1 VGVSRPDLLR
11 KRDAPRAERVTN
23 MELFFDLVYVFAFTQ
38 LSELLYEH
46 PSWLGG
52 AETAVIFVALWWA
65 WIYTTWAT
73 GLIDPNRSA
82 VVLLLSVMMIASLV
96 MATAILESFD
106 GRGPAF
112 AIAYVGMQL
121 LCGGFMVWVFG
132 TSEPMGRNYAH
143 LLVWLAISGVIWII
157 GAFVDDPH
165 TRLLLWA
172 LAAAVDV
179 VAPLLDFRL
188 PLTGATPVS
197 QWALAGGHL
206 AERCQLLLMIAF
218 GESFLRIGESFAAH
232 HGTVPADTGFI
243 SGFVLVFTLWTIY
256 FLRHAERSAR
266 TIAQA
271 GENAARLARSAY
283 TYMHALMVGAVIVLA
298 VAIHEVIEAPKAEVD
313 VAFTAICAGGP
324 ALYLIGFTLSRRW
337 LGHGY
342 ALWALAGV
350 AGFAVVAVSTVFGV
364 RLVELLGVTAV
375 ALLVSLR
382 ARRSG

>member
-1 VGVSRPDLLR
+1 
-11 KRDAPRAERVTN
+11 

-46 PSWLGG
+46 PSWIGG

-73 GLIDPNRSA
+73 GMIDPTRPR
-82 VVLLLSVMMIASLV
+82 VVLLLSVMMVASLV
-96 MATAILESFD
+96 MATSILKSFD
-106 GRGPAF
+106 GRGPTF
-112 AIAYVGMQL
+112 AIAYVAMQV

-132 TSEPMGRNYAH
+132 PRDPMGHNYLH
-143 LLVWLAISGVIWII
+143 LLVWIAISGVIWIA
-157 GAFVDDPH
+157 GAFVPDPH

-172 LAAAVDV
+172 IAAGVDV

-232 HGTVPADTGFI
+232 HGTLASDTGFI
-243 SGFVLVFTLWTIY
+243 VGFVLVFSLWTVY
-256 FLRHAERSAR
+256 FMRHAERAAR
-266 TIAQA
+266 TVAEA

-283 TYMHALMVGAVIVLA
+283 TYAHAVMVGAVIVLA
-298 VAIHEVIEAPKAEVD
+298 VAIHEVIEAPKAQVD
-313 VAFTAICAGGP
+313 VAFAAICAGGP
-324 ALYLIGFTLSRRW
+324 ALYLIGFALSRRW

-342 ALWALAGV
+342 AIWAMAGV
-350 AGFAVVAVSTVFGV
+350 AGFAVVGIATGSWV

-375 ALLVSLR
+375 AVLVSLSAER
-382 ARRSG
+382 AG